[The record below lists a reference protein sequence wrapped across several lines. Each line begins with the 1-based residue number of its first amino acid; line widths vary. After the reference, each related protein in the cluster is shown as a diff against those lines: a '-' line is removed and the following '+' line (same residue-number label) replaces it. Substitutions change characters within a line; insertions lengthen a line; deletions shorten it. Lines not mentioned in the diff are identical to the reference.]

1 MSEPILDSMR
11 AIEDDFA
18 EAMSRMYSVGNDLAR
33 VRARLSA
40 HATDA
45 QQTSASAVEA
55 SAVEASPEHWTPVA
69 APVVD
74 AGHTSPAQPTQ
85 AQPAQA
91 QPSPPPVAPG
101 HVMPPP
107 APFVP
112 PMALAPAEPW
122 WQRDGLVAKLLA
134 VVGTAITLIGVAFM
148 LALAIQMGFFG
159 PLARVLSGALLAIAL
174 VGAAVLVRRRPSGTI
189 GALGLA
195 ATGIATAYLDVLAMT
210 RIYEWVPLP
219 VGMVIAG
226 LIALGGVL
234 LARAWDSQLLAVVA
248 VLGVALMAPFVGLE
262 HGLLTGAFLLVLA
275 AATWPAQVGRDW
287 WVLELARILPTALFL
302 TALAAVHERTD
313 VAGLLAVLFA
323 VLVLGTSLAGARVT
337 RLPMQ
342 LGALV
347 PVGVL
352 PLGAAAL
359 AVDDRW
365 SGAGL
370 FVVATC
376 LLVFVAS
383 LADHREGTP
392 VQHRL
397 PEFAL
402 GTAGLTSLCAA
413 LRASDGQGWTP
424 VIGIGLCL
432 VWAVAALV
440 LRHRVTLVVALA
452 LGALATLGVLTLL
465 PHIILRSLSDEVTVR
480 HLVAAVGVTAL
491 YLVLARAI
499 TSVLPLLAPA
509 LPRALVALA
518 VLWVGGSVVLLITL
532 VGQLVDDPR
541 GGFTAGQA
549 GATVVWMAIAAVL
562 LLRGLR
568 GSTLAIPAGLALAAV
583 SVGKLLLFDLSFLS
597 GLARVLSFI
606 VAGLLLLG
614 MGAGYAQALER
625 TRREP
630 HPHPEAGPVENPAPA
645 GPVPPSV

>member
-45 QQTSASAVEA
+45 QQTRASAVEA

-107 APFVP
+107 APATTPPFVP

-195 ATGIATAYLDVLAMT
+195 ATGIATAYLDVLAIT

-234 LARAWDSQLLAVVA
+234 LARSWDSQLLAVVA

-347 PVGVL
+347 PVGVQ
-352 PLGAAAL
+352 AT
-359 AVDDRW
+359 R
-365 SGAGL
+365 AG
-370 FVVATC
+370 
-376 LLVFVAS
+376 
-383 LADHREGTP
+383 
-392 VQHRL
+392 
-397 PEFAL
+397 
-402 GTAGLTSLCAA
+402 
-413 LRASDGQGWTP
+413 
-424 VIGIGLCL
+424 
-432 VWAVAALV
+432 
-440 LRHRVTLVVALA
+440 
-452 LGALATLGVLTLL
+452 
-465 PHIILRSLSDEVTVR
+465 
-480 HLVAAVGVTAL
+480 
-491 YLVLARAI
+491 
-499 TSVLPLLAPA
+499 
-509 LPRALVALA
+509 
-518 VLWVGGSVVLLITL
+518 
-532 VGQLVDDPR
+532 
-541 GGFTAGQA
+541 
-549 GATVVWMAIAAVL
+549 
-562 LLRGLR
+562 
-568 GSTLAIPAGLALAAV
+568 
-583 SVGKLLLFDLSFLS
+583 
-597 GLARVLSFI
+597 
-606 VAGLLLLG
+606 
-614 MGAGYAQALER
+614 ER
-625 TRREP
+625 
-630 HPHPEAGPVENPAPA
+630 
-645 GPVPPSV
+645 